1 MEELLRKIDN
11 HEDLSSQDYWEM
23 IDNYSIYSDEGE
35 DGRWTRFMYNLIQLG
50 DRYFEI
56 NWQKGLTEM
65 QEDCFDYLEEVEFY
79 GYEEVVVKR
88 KCPIIKRRYD
98 DKLIML

>member
-23 IDNYSIYSDEGE
+23 IDNHSIYSEEGE
-35 DGRWTRFMYNLIQLG
+35 DSRWTRFMYNLIKLG

-56 NWQKGLTEM
+56 YWQKGLTEM
-65 QEDCFDYLEEVEFY
+65 QEDYWDYPEEVEFL
-79 GYEEVVVKR
+79 GMETEIIKIE
-88 KCPIIKRRYD
+88 KPIIKR
-98 DKLIML
+98 KEEM

>member
-11 HEDLSSQDYWEM
+11 HEDLYSQDYWEM
-23 IDNYSIYSDEGE
+23 IDEYSIYSDEGE
-35 DGRWTRFMYNLIQLG
+35 DGRWTRFMYNLIKLG

-65 QEDCFDYLEEVEFY
+65 QENDWDYPIEVEFL
-79 GYEEVVVKR
+79 GMETEIIKIER
-88 KCPIIKRRYD
+88 PIIKRKED
-98 DKLIML
+98 VK

>member
-11 HEDLSSQDYWEM
+11 HEDLYSQDYWEM

-35 DGRWTRFMYNLIQLG
+35 DGRWTRFMYNLIKLG

-65 QEDCFDYLEEVEFY
+65 QENDWDYPIEVEFL
-79 GYEEVVVKR
+79 GMETEIIKIER
-88 KCPIIKRRYD
+88 PIINRKED
-98 DKLIML
+98 VEC

>member
-11 HEDLSSQDYWEM
+11 HEDLYSQDYWEM
-23 IDNYSIYSDEGE
+23 IDKYSIYSDEGE
-35 DGRWTRFMYNLIQLG
+35 DGRWTRFMYNLIKLG

-65 QEDCFDYLEEVEFY
+65 QENDWDYPQEVEFL
-79 GYEEVVVKR
+79 GMEVEIIKVER
-88 KCPIIKRRYD
+88 PIIKR
-98 DKLIML
+98 KENVEC

>member
-11 HEDLSSQDYWEM
+11 HEDLYSQDYWEM

-35 DGRWTRFMYNLIQLG
+35 DGRWTRYMYNLIKLG

-56 NWQKGLTEM
+56 NWQEGLTEM
-65 QEDCFDYLEEVEFY
+65 QENDWDYPIEVEFL
-79 GYEEVVVKR
+79 GMETEIIKIER
-88 KCPIIKRRYD
+88 PIIKRKED
-98 DKLIML
+98 VEC

>member
-23 IDNYSIYSDEGE
+23 IDNYSIYSDKGE
-35 DGRWTRFMYNLIQLG
+35 DSRWTRFMYNLIKLG

-56 NWQKGLTEM
+56 YWQKGLTEM
-65 QEDCFDYLEEVEFY
+65 QEDYWDYPEEVEFL
-79 GYEEVVVKR
+79 GMETEIIKIE
-88 KCPIIKRRYD
+88 KPIIKR
-98 DKLIML
+98 KEEM

>member
-1 MEELLRKIDN
+1 MEELIRKIDN
-11 HEDLSSQDYWEM
+11 HENLSSQDYWEM

-35 DGRWTRFMYNLIQLG
+35 DGRWTRFMYNLVKLG

-65 QEDCFDYLEEVEFY
+65 QEDCFDYLEEVEFL
-79 GYEEVVVKR
+79 GMKTEIIKIEK
-88 KCPIIKRRYD
+88 PIIKRKED
-98 DKLIML
+98 VEC

>member
-11 HEDLSSQDYWEM
+11 HEDLFSQDYWEM

-35 DGRWTRFMYNLIQLG
+35 DGRWTRYMYNLIKLG

-65 QEDCFDYLEEVEFY
+65 QENDWDYPVEVEFL
-79 GYEEVVVKR
+79 GMETEIIKIER
-88 KCPIIKRRYD
+88 PIIKRKED
-98 DKLIML
+98 VEC

>member
-11 HEDLSSQDYWEM
+11 NENLSSQDYWEM

-35 DGRWTRFMYNLIQLG
+35 DGRWTRFMYNLVKLG

-65 QEDCFDYLEEVEFY
+65 QEDCFDYPEEVEFY